1 VKSGCVAATGI
12 DYYQLGIQTGKMA
25 AKILK
30 GEAKAQDMPFEVI
43 SEPSLYI
50 NTAVAATFEV
60 SSAQPFTISEE
71 MLASAE
77 TFDEITVGE

>member
-1 VKSGCVAATGI
+1 
-12 DYYQLGIQTGKMA
+12 
-25 AKILK
+25 
-30 GEAKAQDMPFEVI
+30 
-43 SEPSLYI
+43 LYI

-71 MLASAE
+71 LLASAE